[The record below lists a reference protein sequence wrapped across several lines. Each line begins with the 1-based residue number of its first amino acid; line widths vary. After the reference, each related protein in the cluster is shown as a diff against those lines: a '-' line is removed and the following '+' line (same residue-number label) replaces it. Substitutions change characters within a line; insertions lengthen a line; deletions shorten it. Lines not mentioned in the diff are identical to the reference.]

1 VPPAS
6 RSAESMNS
14 GSYEGAV
21 SPQISPSRSPASRSR
36 DPFHP
41 APHIHVR
48 TWHTLWSSIWT
59 SLCFL
64 LQTEVHVYAF
74 AVAVNILIS
83 FFPFLVAMILLCRSA
98 FHWQGGV
105 DVIIQTVNNYFPE
118 GFGVNFRGYLI
129 DASYQR
135 FSWLSVFLLLFT
147 ANGIFTPLEVA
158 LNRIWGVK
166 ENRSFLR
173 NQVIGLAL
181 IFVCGVLVLASVSA
195 TTINVPLLTAKV
207 GASHSR
213 GVIKEVAFR
222 VVAVPMTMLMIFLIY
237 WRLPN
242 ARIPIR
248 RLIPA
253 AITVAL
259 LLEGAKYLNILT
271 WPWLRTKLRSE
282 VPPFVQSISIVLWAF
297 FATLIILAGAE
308 WSARVKLE
316 NVEDEAAP

>member
-1 VPPAS
+1 
-6 RSAESMNS
+6 MNS

-21 SPQISPSRSPASRSR
+21 STQTAPSRSPAGRSR

-41 APHIHVR
+41 APHIHLR

-195 TTINVPLLTAKV
+195 TTINFPLLAAKV

-308 WSARVKLE
+308 WSARVELE